1 MSESRSGQ
9 PVDYFRKV
17 ARRKVN
23 KDRTITFNGRLFEG
37 PVALIGKRVELL
49 YHDKNLFVQTA
60 ITAIQQGSGGLP
72 RKANHLVG
80 KEFILLRQ
88 GLFFVG

>member
-1 MSESRSGQ
+1 
-9 PVDYFRKV
+9 
-17 ARRKVN
+17 
-23 KDRTITFNGRLFEG
+23 
-37 PVALIGKRVELL
+37 VALIGKRVELL

-60 ITAIQQGSGGLP
+60 ITAIQQGSGGLH